1 MFSKLIRIG
10 KDTELR
16 STSGGKSV
24 ATINGVYD
32 VGWGD
37 NKKSQWIEAALWGK
51 QAESLARFLVKGSQV
66 VIYADDLCIETYD
79 KKDGGQGFTLR
90 CRVISVDLTDK
101 QKDESQ
107 VPQER
112 TVRGGI
118 DRTVANNAPV
128 QAEPRQS
135 PQMQNTPTNGLDNNF
150 DDDIPF

>member
-16 STSGGKSV
+16 QTAAGKSV
-24 ATINGVYD
+24 ATISGVYD

-51 QAESLARFLVKGSQV
+51 QAEALTSSLTKGTQV
-66 VIYADDLCIETYD
+66 VIYADDVCIETYN
-79 KKDGGQGFTLR
+79 KNDGSQGFTLR
-90 CRVISVDLTDK
+90 CRVISVDLTDRK
-101 QKDESQ
+101 QEGQSNQ
-107 VPQER
+107 APQQER

-118 DRTVANNAPV
+118 DRTVANNATV

-135 PQMQNTPTNGLDNNF
+135 PGVNSNGFDDSF

>member
-10 KDTELR
+10 KDTTLR

-51 QAESLARFLVKGSQV
+51 QAESLTQYLTKGKQV
-66 VIYADDLCIETYD
+66 VIHADDVCVESYD

-90 CRVISVDLTDK
+90 CRVVSVDLTSGGE
-101 QKDESQ
+101 QQSQ
-107 VPQER
+107 GLAGNRQAPGTRTPQ
-112 TVRGGI
+112 
-118 DRTVANNAPV
+118 NPPV

-135 PQMQNTPTNGLDNNF
+135 PQMQNAPANGLDNNF